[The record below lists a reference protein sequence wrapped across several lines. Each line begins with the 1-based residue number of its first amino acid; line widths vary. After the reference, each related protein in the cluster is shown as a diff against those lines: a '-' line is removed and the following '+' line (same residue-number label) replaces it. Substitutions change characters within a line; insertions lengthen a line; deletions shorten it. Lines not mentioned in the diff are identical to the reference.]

1 MARISRKKPL
11 PAEPVLPSAEGREVW
26 RTAAYIRQSHEELFS
41 GERGNRLE
49 NQEQVI
55 RNYLKGRPEFCLLKV
70 YADNGFSGTDFLRP
84 AFTEL
89 LKDVQKGK
97 IQCVVVKDLSRLGR
111 NYIETEQYLRLFFP
125 KWNVRFV
132 SVNDRIDS
140 VREELD
146 ITASLKNIIN
156 DAYAKDISR
165 KIFSTK
171 QAQQRCGD
179 FVGNLPPYGYRKTA
193 ADPHRLEPDPEVEA
207 AVRELFAW
215 KLQEHSCGEIAR
227 HMNAAGFPSPMAYR
241 YRKGLVHQ
249 EKFADSEWKTSTV
262 KCLLKNP
269 MYTGDMVQGKKR
281 RYLAGGKKKTEICP
295 PEDYVVVPNRHAPLV
310 AREDFERVQ
319 KLLELEVSEN
329 RKKRNK
335 NQEIE
340 NTENLL
346 EGKICSSE
354 GEKMYRGRHV
364 YGGNR
369 VVYYY
374 MERTAGDRRAGKS
387 AYISE
392 KRLFAILYQVIGNY
406 MELLVSTDAFF
417 HSVCIQRAIS
427 YREQILKQRRERLER
442 RRAFCLKRI
451 SELYQ
456 SFCAG
461 QIEKSSYELQADV
474 CRKEEK
480 DCKKQL
486 EQLEQN
492 GSFGELPL
500 DILEKYRSI
509 SCRPE
514 PELIRKLVEKVVVE
528 SREKVHIHLA
538 FADEMNSL
546 QKRIAGERV

>member
-1 MARISRKKPL
+1 
-11 PAEPVLPSAEGREVW
+11 
-26 RTAAYIRQSHEELFS
+26 
-41 GERGNRLE
+41 
-49 NQEQVI
+49 
-55 RNYLKGRPEFCLLKV
+55 
-70 YADNGFSGTDFLRP
+70 
-84 AFTEL
+84 
-89 LKDVQKGK
+89 
-97 IQCVVVKDLSRLGR
+97 
-111 NYIETEQYLRLFFP
+111 
-125 KWNVRFV
+125 
-132 SVNDRIDS
+132 
-140 VREELD
+140 
-146 ITASLKNIIN
+146 
-156 DAYAKDISR
+156 
-165 KIFSTK
+165 
-171 QAQQRCGD
+171 
-179 FVGNLPPYGYRKTA
+179 
-193 ADPHRLEPDPEVEA
+193 
-207 AVRELFAW
+207 
-215 KLQEHSCGEIAR
+215 
-227 HMNAAGFPSPMAYR
+227 
-241 YRKGLVHQ
+241 
-249 EKFADSEWKTSTV
+249 
-262 KCLLKNP
+262 
-269 MYTGDMVQGKKR
+269 
-281 RYLAGGKKKTEICP
+281 
-295 PEDYVVVPNRHAPLV
+295 
-310 AREDFERVQ
+310 
-319 KLLELEVSEN
+319 
-329 RKKRNK
+329 
-335 NQEIE
+335 
-340 NTENLL
+340 
-346 EGKICSSE
+346 
-354 GEKMYRGRHV
+354 MYRGRHV

-480 DCKKQL
+480 DCEKQLEQL